1 MNIITRFIK
10 LVSNLKE
17 GSSNDVLGAY
27 PESVHVPAMPE
38 RRYLKTSRIMAIASI
53 ISMCSTI
60 ILGFFLFYLAPQ
72 LTITPRIIVLNRD
85 DNVVQQIQGF
95 TSNMS
100 AFVLLTEKYVAEYVK
115 LRNTVIPNENEMN
128 NQWGPNSLFYLMST
142 ADTYALTLQERTR
155 AIEEIRTSGLARKV
169 KILWT
174 QRLNANT
181 ISDWRVRYETIDS
194 FSDGRPP
201 VQKSWFATISVGY
214 SPRRIPVAERMKNP
228 TGFTVYSYITSKA
241 PDKPQDVERFVFEE

>member
-115 LRNTVIPNENEMN
+115 LRNTVIPNE
-128 NQWGPNSLFYLMST
+128 
-142 ADTYALTLQERTR
+142 
-155 AIEEIRTSGLARKV
+155 EEIRTAGLARKV

-214 SPRRIPVAERMKNP
+214 SPRRIPAAERMKNP